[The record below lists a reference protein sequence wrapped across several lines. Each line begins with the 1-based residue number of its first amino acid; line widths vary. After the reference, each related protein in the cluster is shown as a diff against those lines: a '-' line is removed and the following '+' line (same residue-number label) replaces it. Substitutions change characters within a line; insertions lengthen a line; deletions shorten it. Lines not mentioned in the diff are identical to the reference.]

1 MHVTLSSSTEMTDL
15 PSNHE
20 VVDIKRILHY
30 ANALSASKGS
40 AVILCSPSGDTDNN
54 VLATALLKNYM
65 SRLLNMVQEVTKRDV
80 GLKIS
85 HLNEADSSCHIKT
98 TQDIPKSYK
107 TYNSKFLK
115 KIPPISIY

>member
-40 AVILCSPSGDTDNN
+40 AVILCSPSGDTDSN

-65 SRLLNMVQEVTKRDV
+65 SRLCIEYGSGSN
-80 GLKIS
+80 
-85 HLNEADSSCHIKT
+85 
-98 TQDIPKSYK
+98 
-107 TYNSKFLK
+107 K
-115 KIPPISIY
+115 KGRRVKDFAFK